1 MCYMNEYP
9 RSHGDKLKALL
20 GNPKLPDTDKPR
32 IEEAIKKYDLWLK
45 EMVTIKGNKN
55 DILNGCVS
63 LFNIYKKYI
72 DLDVI
77 FDSPSDFIY
86 RQKGQ
91 LKLDNTVIEEFLP
104 ILVGRYFENEVKKL
118 NLQLGPTTCVSG
130 IRFDSS
136 LTGMLPGGGIEL
148 RQKDQDF
155 AISKRIYIQAS
166 HKRDFSEGITK
177 ESNIAFVAC
186 ECKTNLDKTMFQ
198 EAAATALDVKT
209 AVPCARYFLLCEWL
223 DMTPI
228 STSTTAIDEIIILR
242 KAKRLGSDT
251 RKEFNDAVARKRMRS
266 SFVDYLDA
274 HPFISDTFKRFLD
287 HIELML
293 TDDEEG
299 KVLDR
304 GYF

>member
-1 MCYMNEYP
+1 MNEYP
-9 RSHGDKLKALL
+9 KSHGDKLIALL
-20 GNPKLPDTDKPR
+20 GNPKLPNTDKPR
-32 IEEAIKKYDLWLK
+32 IDEAVKRYNKWLADMAAIKGTKA
-45 EMVTIKGNKN
+45 N
-55 DILNGCVS
+55 ILNNYVA
-63 LFNIYKKYI
+63 LFNSYKKYV

-77 FDSPSDFIY
+77 FDSPSDFLY

-91 LKLDNTVIEEFLP
+91 LKLDNSVIEEFLP
-104 ILVGRYFENEVKKL
+104 ILVGRYFENEVNKH

-136 LTGMLPGGGIEL
+136 LAGMLCGGGIEL

-155 AISKRIYIQAS
+155 AISRRIYIRAS
-166 HKRDFSEGITK
+166 HQKDLSDGITK

-228 STSTTAIDEIIILR
+228 ATSTTAIDEIILLR

-251 RKEFNDAVARKRMRS
+251 RKEFNDFNARKRMRNF
-266 SFVDYLDA
+266 FVSHLDA
-274 HPFISDTFKRFLD
+274 HPFVSETFKRFLD
-287 HIELML
+287 HIEMML
-293 TDDEEG
+293 TDDEES
-299 KVLDR
+299 KVLEK

>member
-1 MCYMNEYP
+1 MNAYP
-9 RSHGDKLKALL
+9 KTHGDKLVALL
-20 GNPKLPDTDKPR
+20 NNPKLPSIDKVR
-32 IEEAIKKYDLWLK
+32 VEEAVKRYNAWMVEMEAIKGTKL
-45 EMVTIKGNKN
+45 
-55 DILNGCVS
+55 DILNGFVT
-63 LFNIYKKYI
+63 LFNTYKKYI
-72 DLDVI
+72 DLDLI
-77 FDSPSDFIY
+77 FDSPSDFLY

-104 ILVGRYFENEVKKL
+104 ILVGRYFEDEVKKH
-118 NLQLGPTTCVSG
+118 NLRLGPTTCVSG
-130 IRFDSS
+130 IRFDTSV
-136 LTGMLPGGGIEL
+136 TGMLCGGGLEL

-155 AISKRIYIQAS
+155 AISRPIYVRAS
-166 HKRDFSEGITK
+166 HQKDLSDGITK

-198 EAAATALDVKT
+198 EAAATALDVKA

-228 STSTTAIDEIIILR
+228 ATSTTAIDEIIILR
-242 KAKRLGSDT
+242 KAKRLGSDM
-251 RKEFNDAVARKRMRS
+251 RKEFNDTIARKRMRG
-266 SFVDYLDA
+266 FFLAHLDT
-274 HPFISDTFKRFLD
+274 HPFVPETFKRFLD

-293 TDDEEG
+293 TNDEED